1 MNFLRFALFGLL
13 IVAGS
18 MFVNIVPVSAA
29 PQVTQCESAKLG
41 ILTRELEKT
50 GLLSEHRRYKSGC
63 LKYDGDVFETVLLYL
78 GDFTSSDLQRYLP
91 KLPIDHGQK
100 IVLDVLTL
108 VGRDGQLTSPR

>member
-1 MNFLRFALFGLL
+1 M
-13 IVAGS
+13 
-18 MFVNIVPVSAA
+18 
-29 PQVTQCESAKLG
+29 
-41 ILTRELEKT
+41 
-50 GLLSEHRRYKSGC
+50 
-63 LKYDGDVFETVLLYL
+63 FETVLLYL